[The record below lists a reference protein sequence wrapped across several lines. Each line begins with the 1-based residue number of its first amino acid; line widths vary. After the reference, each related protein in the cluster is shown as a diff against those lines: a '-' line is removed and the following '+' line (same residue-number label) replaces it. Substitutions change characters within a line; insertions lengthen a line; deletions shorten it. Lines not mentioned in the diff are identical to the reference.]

1 MMQHGPSNEPLSN
14 EGQAQFDAV
23 QVGIAEMG
31 EDKFLRDLMY
41 SHDRASLRDLA
52 GDLNDFAGGVKEG
65 KFSKDQI
72 VLELEAIATKS
83 LRTVGRNR
91 DLASTNYS
99 GARKALVRHF
109 YALAR
114 KFGVQIELSARLDI
128 WEKENPHTDNP
139 KEQTYQEQLEAV
151 SRVVESRF
159 GTMYATVTRDAG
171 YDTEKVVAGCLE
183 YLTSVVAGE
192 QGGPV
197 SYFFGVADKF
207 KLDDVE
213 KKRRTEVM
221 KAKLLPMVRE
231 ALKRDAQRATKDVF
245 DPLMREVFPTE
256 SSVKGR
262 TASSIADELIT
273 DHIRLRFKKANG
285 KYQEYKPFAY
295 YWQIEKDDHDRIFEL
310 RQNMI
315 YLVQQ
320 YWGPA
325 LRKDEHEDKQVAKT
339 KVRLSQDS
347 HYFAG
352 YIAPQVTVPKAAL
365 NNGGAAAEITPP
377 TVREGR
383 GASQPAPAALPE
395 GEGAKVHDIAA
406 MQAQLAQKAAASSN
420 PTAVSSGPIVL
431 KPASQPAPAPKEK
444 VIVDLPGV
452 TTEPAT
458 PAPQDRVTVPEGQL
472 APAAAPTSQ
481 PAAPNSREV
490 KTIPPTTRPQRPNV
504 EFRSDRDEVTQ
515 MDAHKKAMAEK
526 AKGGGVFGWLKRNAI
541 AIAAVLGIGAVGSV
555 AAYKAVNTYDQKDA
569 SSEVAKTP
577 EKNPGAKASASVTP
591 TAVASQTATAAPSA
605 SAEQKVASASPT
617 VTQQPQVPQAAG
629 TDVKAPEA
637 GAKVETVLGT
647 YSYGLGSADGAPVF
661 TGTASVAEGGVDAT
675 PFAATPK
682 NATWYAGQ
690 QKNAESLLKIYDSN
704 KSLLDKDVVNFIS
717 SHETMLRDLAAQ
729 TTFTPA
735 QFKKDFEGRYK
746 AGDIFGAKGLY
757 NNLLAFQRIVNLYG
771 GDVEKIVKDKTVIKF
786 SIGAKAMAPELR
798 FAKALQVTAAA
809 VPANGAT
816 GGGVNNGTN
825 GNGNPPANDGTKGD
839 DKGGSNEYTPGNG
852 TPGNIPA
859 NILPGSFPSQD
870 PELRFGFAAP
880 QKVNPGSSA
889 NVRTKFLDD
898 WKASEAKKV
907 EDAKTAK
914 DLLRQ
919 RESIL
924 ASYEMDQIDAAWDT
938 IAAEHQ
944 KAVER
949 KQALKAELD
958 AKMAK
963 IFAKGKAMEA
973 ERAKAPALEV
983 QKTYKVAATD
993 KSIKFVLER
1002 QIQASKLNDESKAK
1016 AMAAVQ
1022 DMIRSNGAF
1031 IETYKLHADG
1041 SRDLTLKDE
1050 WRTKLHEAAGV
1061 QVAVAQP
1068 AQEEVL
1074 EELTDDDIIEVID
1087 PAVSKAA

>member
-1 MMQHGPSNEPLSN
+1 MMQHGPSNEPLIN

-41 SHDRASLRDLA
+41 SHDRESLRDLA
-52 GDLNDFAGGVKEG
+52 GDLNDFASGIKEG
-65 KFSKDQI
+65 KFSKEQI

-91 DLASTNYS
+91 NLASTNYS

-128 WEKENPHTDNP
+128 WEKENPHTENP

-151 SRVVESRF
+151 SRVVESKF
-159 GTMYATVTRDAG
+159 GTMYATVTKDAG
-171 YDTEKVVAGCLE
+171 YDPEKVVVGCLE

-197 SYFFGVADKF
+197 SYFFGIADKF
-207 KLDDVE
+207 KLDDAE
-213 KKRRTEVM
+213 KKRRIEVM
-221 KAKLLPMVRE
+221 KAKLLPQVKE

-256 SSVKGR
+256 SSVKER

-285 KYQEYKPFAY
+285 KYQEYKPLAY
-295 YWQIEKDDHDRIFEL
+295 YWQVEKDHHDRLFEL
-310 RQNMI
+310 RQNVI

-325 LRKDEHEDKQVAKT
+325 LRKDDHGDKQVAKA
-339 KVRLSQDS
+339 KVRLGQNPD
-347 HYFAG
+347 YFVG
-352 YIAPQVTVPKAAL
+352 YVAPQVTVPKAAL
-365 NNGGAAAEITPP
+365 NNGSGEVVADVTPP

-383 GASQPAPAALPE
+383 GASQPAPAPLPE
-395 GEGAKVHDIAA
+395 GEGAIVHDIAA
-406 MQAQLAQKAAASSN
+406 MQAQLAQKAAASSS
-420 PTAVSSGPIVL
+420 PTAVSGGPIVV
-431 KPASQPAPAPKEK
+431 KPAAQPAPAPKEK

-452 TTEPAT
+452 T
-458 PAPQDRVTVPEGQL
+458 PAPQDRVTVPEGHL
-472 APAAAPTSQ
+472 TPAAAPSSQ

-490 KTIPPTTRPQRPNV
+490 KTIPPTARPQRPNV

-526 AKGGGVFGWLKRNAI
+526 AKSGGVFGWLKRNAI

-577 EKNPGAKASASVTP
+577 EKTAGASASASVTP
-591 TAVASQTATAAPSA
+591 AAVASQMPTAAPSV
-605 SAEQKVASASPT
+605 SAEPKVASASPT
-617 VTQQPQVPQAAG
+617 VTQQPQAPQVAG

-675 PFAATPK
+675 PFASTPK

-717 SHETMLRDLAAQ
+717 THETMLRDLAAQ

-771 GDVEKIVKDKTVIKF
+771 GDVEKIVKDKTLIKF

-809 VPANGAT
+809 VPANSGA

-839 DKGGSNEYTPGNG
+839 DKGGFNEYTPGNG
-852 TPGNIPA
+852 TPGNIPTD
-859 NILPGSFPSQD
+859 ILPGSFPSQD

-898 WKASEAKKV
+898 WKALEAKKAEV
-907 EDAKTAK
+907 AKTEK

-944 KAVER
+944 KAAER

-1016 AMAAVQ
+1016 AMVALQ

-1031 IETYKLHADG
+1031 IESYKLHADG

-1061 QVAVAQP
+1061 QLAAAQP

-1087 PAVSKAA
+1087 PRVSKAA